1 MTTERCLAVCF
12 PLRVGQ
18 MYTRR
23 KALAVLSGFAVM
35 TASVYVLL
43 LWAFMEAGDSSSG
56 YYCTVKPRYRAYLA
70 GQVHYW
76 LDACVGHV
84 TPCILVLTG
93 NALIVFSIRRARR
106 AQRSLTSVVDR
117 GGRQSKDQR
126 QITCMLIAV
135 SVVFLLLNIPNSM
148 FYLLK
153 DRIWTERSEPFT
165 YERAKYDFTGRLVH
179 ALTDANHAVNFYL
192 YFLR

>member
-35 TASVYVLL
+35 TASVYLVL
-43 LWAFMEAGDSSSG
+43 LWAFEEAHSARYG
-56 YYCTVKPRYRAYLA
+56 YYCQVKASYRPYLS

-76 LDACVGHV
+76 LDACVGHIL
-84 TPCILVLTG
+84 PCAMVLTG

-106 AQRSLTSVVDR
+106 AQRNLTSVVDR

-135 SVVFLLLNIPNSM
+135 SVVFLLLNIPNAL

-153 DRIWTERSEPFT
+153 NRIWPLPITPYSYDLAIYRFT
-165 YERAKYDFTGRLVH
+165 ARLVH